1 MRVKFTIAVCA
12 LLMLGLAVTHV
23 NGQGFTVS
31 KSERDVALHGR
42 NQVMGSIRLDY
53 VVTGGNI
60 DDGRTIQVNYGSLG
74 ITSTAVTNTGDAF
87 GATLEC
93 GGGAG
98 GFGDDCTAAPANI
111 TATVANHEDTGVGT
125 VTITIGTENR
135 VAGSFIILRG
145 VRTDTSGLSADDEVI
160 ASINSSAAPTGF
172 VPIGQDRSESVGGV
186 VSTVKGGLTVK
197 LVAASRLLCNLTITT
212 LGEGEAAEP
221 VVTAVGGTPSITVTE
236 GFARAFESTTQSGL
250 TAGTHIT
257 VKMLNLPKGVS
268 LRWPH
273 VVNFRLDPA
282 EVTVAPELDPIWSA
296 LTLTEASRRT
306 AGIVDFGN
314 TEMMGAGQES
324 NAANVAVDAGVGD
337 EVTYM
342 YGTLQAGVTGAI
354 LRTVLTEIESFKIEF
369 DVEIP
374 KAADVGAGGI
384 SDLWAFLAPAGK
396 TGDADDR
403 GTVLSYNM
411 APVTDPDSNDGDVL
425 NFTECVTYLLFPYLT
440 CGSDPAWTTA
450 IAISN
455 TTLDDNV
462 FGINDGAEAQNGD
475 IMLHAFPRSAYGED
489 GMKTMGKPM
498 RTMLTESLAAG
509 DTYSATCSNIIP
521 GFEGYAIAK
530 ARFRH
535 AHGLA
540 IILGNFTDGASLDV
554 AHGYLALVIPDPE
567 FNDTGRGANDG
578 ESLGQ

>member
-74 ITSTAVTNTGDAF
+74 ITSTAVTNTAAAS

-93 GGGAG
+93 GGAGVG
-98 GFGDDCTAAPANI
+98 GFGDNCAAGTTNI
-111 TATVANHEDTGVGT
+111 MATVANHEDTGVGT

-135 VAGSFIILRG
+135 AAGSFIILRG

-160 ASINSSAAPTGF
+160 AFINSSAAPTGF
-172 VPIGQDRSESVGGV
+172 VPIGQDRSEGVGGV
-186 VSTVKGGLTVK
+186 VSTVKGGFTVK
-197 LVAASRLLCNLTITT
+197 LKAASRLLCNLTITT
-212 LGEGEAAEP
+212 PGENGTAEP
-221 VVTAVGGTPSITVTE
+221 VVTDVGGTPSITVTE
-236 GFARAFESTTQSGL
+236 GFARAFESAAQSGIGA
-250 TAGTHIT
+250 TNIT
-257 VKMLNLPKGVS
+257 VKMLNLPKGVN

-273 VVNFRLDPA
+273 VVNFIDPA
-282 EVTVAPELDPIWSA
+282 EGAAADAFWST
-296 LTLTEASRRT
+296 LTLTPSSRAT
-306 AGIVDFGN
+306 AGRTGDGGPA
-314 TEMMGAGQES
+314 EGAGLEPVAGTEDLI
-324 NAANVAVDAGVGD
+324 AANTGD
-337 EVTYM
+337 EVTYI
-342 YGTLQAGVTGAI
+342 YNTLPAGLDGESAE
-354 LRTVLTEIESFKIEF
+354 TVLTEMDSFKIEF
-369 DVEIP
+369 DVKIA
-374 KAADVGAGGI
+374 KLADVGAGGI

-396 TGDADDR
+396 SGDEDDR
-403 GTVLSYNM
+403 GRILSYNM
-411 APVTDPDSNDGDVL
+411 APVTDPDTDQGDIL

-455 TTLDDNV
+455 TTLDDGV

-509 DTYSATCSNIIP
+509 DTYSATCSNIMP